1 MIRTAYVAHRRPAG
15 PRATLGHATG
25 GGRRRTA
32 GRTRQWTDSAGQRRG
47 GMIPELGFSYVPAAP
62 ANVFLGVRSDLSTLP
77 QLGIVRMTLTAERR
91 QRIIELKL

>member
-1 MIRTAYVAHRRPAG
+1 
-15 PRATLGHATG
+15 
-25 GGRRRTA
+25 
-32 GRTRQWTDSAGQRRG
+32 
-47 GMIPELGFSYVPAAP
+47 MIPELGFSYVPAAP